1 VINAISKWLESA
13 ADDDW
18 FEKACVENINTQIKL
33 LERRI

>member
-1 VINAISKWLESA
+1 VINAVSKWLNSA

-18 FEKACVENINTQIKL
+18 FEKACVENIYAQIKL